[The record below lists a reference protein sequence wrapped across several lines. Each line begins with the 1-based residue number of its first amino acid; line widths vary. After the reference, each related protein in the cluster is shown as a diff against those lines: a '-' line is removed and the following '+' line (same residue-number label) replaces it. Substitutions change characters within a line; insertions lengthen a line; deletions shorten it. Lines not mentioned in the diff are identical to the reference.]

1 MKRNFTS
8 AMRVFRLFFNVF
20 ELNNSFEMK
29 IFLHLLFK
37 ASFKLFNFCKPYSM
51 ALSSGGAS
59 PRLRLSQR
67 TSLCKLAVRCCPS
80 RGAY

>member
-8 AMRVFRLFFNVF
+8 AFSPFFFNVF
-20 ELNNSFEMK
+20 DWNNSFEMK
-29 IFLHLLFK
+29 MRIFLSLLFK
-37 ASFKLFNFCKPYSM
+37 ASFKLFNFSKPYSM

-67 TSLCKLAVRCCPS
+67 TFLCKLAVRCCPS